1 MLKKSLVSLSTLLG
15 LTSVGYL
22 SVIAP
27 AQAQITN
34 GGFETGD
41 FTGWERIETLTGAPL
56 GSLTSVQTAAYGT
69 NPKSGTYQGLMNFDL
84 DNSAFSDELDEF
96 LELSNGTFDDLGATG
111 GSAIKQTINVTT
123 PSILSFSYNFLTDE
137 PDTGFNDDFGFFT
150 INLNNNVEEIVSVSG
165 DNFSAS
171 GTPFAQETG
180 YQDYTSGTLGVGTYT
195 LGFGAANLIDFE
207 GASGIL
213 IDEVTLTPDGG
224 RTTPEPSA
232 MLASLLV
239 LSGGALV
246 GKKKKQGSNSPQNL
260 SIDLKCR
267 VGNAYLTPLMRVVVE
282 YRI

>member
-1 MLKKSLVSLSTLLG
+1 MLKKLLVSASTLLG

-22 SVIAP
+22 SAIAP
-27 AQAQITN
+27 AQAQIIN

-41 FTGWERIETLTGAPL
+41 FTGWERIETLTGVTL
-56 GSLTSVQTAAYGT
+56 GDLTSVQDFDYGT
-69 NPKSGTYQGLMNFDL
+69 NPKSGTYQGLMNFSV
-84 DNSAFSDELDEF
+84 DNSAFSDELDQF
-96 LELSNGTFDDLGATG
+96 LDLTDGTFDGLGATG
-111 GSAIKQTINVTT
+111 GSAIKQQINVTT

-150 INLNNNVEEIVSVSG
+150 INLNDNVEEIVSVSG

-180 YQDYTSGTLGVGTYT
+180 YQDYTSGTPGVGTYT

-213 IDEVTLTPDGG
+213 IDEVTLTPVNPG
-224 RTTPEPSA
+224 TQTPEPSTI
-232 MLASLLV
+232 LASILV

-246 GKKKKQGSNSPQNL
+246 GKKKK
-260 SIDLKCR
+260 
-267 VGNAYLTPLMRVVVE
+267 
-282 YRI
+282 